1 MPNLQFKA
9 YHKKWIHS
17 QWEKNM
23 CAKTVADNLSKILR
37 LNNHQLKPV
46 G

>member
-1 MPNLQFKA
+1 MSNLKFKA
-9 YHKKWIHS
+9 YHKKWIRS
-17 QWEKNM
+17 QGEKNM
-23 CAKTVADNLSKILR
+23 CAKTVADNSSKILR